1 MPQRRRHDAQRAR
14 DFSPRSAAPAATPG
28 RTLSA
33 RSCQCAECVPNP
45 LQINRFRPEVELSG
59 GGNLFVA
66 FRRAAS
72 RAAHGRRHPRGA
84 RRPHRARARGLRG
97 PSPPHTHAPQLL
109 RYRIGAYG
117 RGATRVPLYTVL
129 SYYLL
134 LTNPGF
140 SCHPWSWHCL
150 LSSSRTSPTLR
161 T

>member
-1 MPQRRRHDAQRAR
+1 MTP
-14 DFSPRSAAPAATPG
+14 SAPATSRRGAPRQPPRQG
-28 RTLSA
+28 YIKRAFLPVRRA
-33 RSCQCAECVPNP
+33 CVPNP

-84 RRPHRARARGLRG
+84 AARARGLRG

-117 RGATRVPLYTVL
+117 RGATRVPL
-129 SYYLL
+129 
-134 LTNPGF
+134 
-140 SCHPWSWHCL
+140 
-150 LSSSRTSPTLR
+150 RTIFF
-161 T
+161 